1 MTPPTTR
8 TTAATAARGSRTRTT
23 MRVRS
28 TQKLPMNRPW
38 CRAMARMRAATTA
51 IPTAAEAKFCTVR
64 PTAWTNS
71 DVPAS
76 PAYDCQLVL
85 VTNEIAVLTAVSRC
99 MASPWW
105 NGSQPWA
112 TMTTNSSRTLSTEKA
127 PTDAA

>member
-1 MTPPTTR
+1 
-8 TTAATAARGSRTRTT
+8 

-38 CRAMARMRAATTA
+38 CRAMPRMRAATTA

-64 PTAWTNS
+64 PTAWTKS

-85 VTNEIAVLTAVSRC
+85 VTKEIAVLTAVSRC
-99 MASPWW
+99 IDSPWW
-105 NGSQPWA
+105 NGSQAWA